1 MGLIEQAAKRLEEL
15 KRTGVDLQDGLREPG
30 SAVETAE
37 ALAPDRS
44 DGDARGVQDVAVP
57 RARIPDVQ
65 GPRSVPGGRSGP
77 AASSTRT
84 GPKVVID
91 LARLARH
98 GLVTPDAPQT
108 PIAREFRIVKR
119 PVLENVQGKAGGRP
133 RNGNLVMLTSALA
146 GEGKSF
152 CAVNL
157 AMSIAMELDNTVLLV
172 DADVANPSIL
182 EILGLPQT
190 PGLLDVLTDPR
201 RDLASVI
208 LKTNVDKL
216 SILPAGTRHE
226 RATELLASEAMT
238 QLVLEMASRYP
249 DRVIVFDSPPL
260 LLTTESPVL
269 AAHMGQIIVVVEA
282 DRTAS
287 NSVKQALATVEK
299 CPLVMT
305 LLNKARG
312 SDIGAYY
319 GYGYSK
325 AR

>member
-15 KRTGVDLQDGLREPG
+15 KRTGVDLQDGLRQPV

-37 ALAPDRS
+37 ALAPDRTG
-44 DGDARGVQDVAVP
+44 GDDRGVQDVAAP

-65 GPRSVPGGRSGP
+65 GPRSVPGRSGG
-77 AASSTRT
+77 AVSSTRA

-91 LARLARH
+91 LARLAQH

-108 PIAREFRIVKR
+108 PIAREFRIIKR
-119 PVLENVQGKAGGRP
+119 PVLENVQGKAGGRL

-182 EILGLPQT
+182 EILGLPQA

-201 RDLASVI
+201 RDLSSVM
-208 LKTNVDKL
+208 LRTSVDKL

-238 QLVLEMASRYP
+238 QLVNEMASRYS

-305 LLNKARG
+305 VLNKARG
-312 SDIGAYY
+312 TDVGAYY